1 VDADL
6 TAPHSQWT
14 SARFVAPDSVTI
26 VADVGGNPR
35 APTVILMHGGGQTR
49 HSWASTMR
57 VLVDTG
63 YHVIN
68 YDSRGHGESDWSADG
83 VYSFALRAA
92 DLRTVLGSV
101 DGPFALIGASMGG
114 ITALDAVADGLRP
127 AAVVLVDIVLRPER
141 SGVERVRSFMAG
153 SPDGFANLDEAI
165 AAVAAYNPHR
175 PNPGDPRGLMKN
187 LRLGSDGRLRWHWD
201 PRLVPPDVTKDLAA
215 MEEIIVRLSGVRGVP
230 TLLIRGRHSDVLSDA
245 NVEDFT
251 RYLPGA
257 EVYDV
262 VGAGHMVAGDSNEA
276 FTRGVVDYLRRHL
289 PVHIADGESETLRSA
304 PRARSRIS

>member
-1 VDADL
+1 
-6 TAPHSQWT
+6 
-14 SARFVAPDSVTI
+14 
-26 VADVGGNPR
+26 
-35 APTVILMHGGGQTR
+35 
-49 HSWASTMR
+49 
-57 VLVDTG
+57 
-63 YHVIN
+63 
-68 YDSRGHGESDWSADG
+68 
-83 VYSFALRAA
+83 
-92 DLRTVLGSV
+92 
-101 DGPFALIGASMGG
+101 
-114 ITALDAVADGLRP
+114 
-127 AAVVLVDIVLRPER
+127 
-141 SGVERVRSFMAG
+141 
-153 SPDGFANLDEAI
+153 
-165 AAVAAYNPHR
+165 
-175 PNPGDPRGLMKN
+175 
-187 LRLGSDGRLRWHWD
+187 
-201 PRLVPPDVTKDLAA
+201 